1 MELTLNHLKKS
12 FGQKTAVNQIQAS
25 FSPGIYGLLGANG
38 AGKTT
43 LMRMIC
49 NVLTPTSGEILL
61 DGNNTDLLGKN
72 YRKLL
77 GYLPQNFGYYLDYRA
92 QEFMDYIA
100 ALKGIPGIQA
110 KRETRQLLELVSLSD
125 VSRKKIKT
133 FSGLSLFKE
142 YLSYHLGS
150 LVCNVNEMILLFYL
164 LTVLICLPL
173 AFKSFKRHQ
182 VQ

>member
-1 MELTLNHLKKS
+1 
-12 FGQKTAVNQIQAS
+12 
-25 FSPGIYGLLGANG
+25 
-38 AGKTT
+38 
-43 LMRMIC
+43 
-49 NVLTPTSGEILL
+49 
-61 DGNNTDLLGKN
+61 
-72 YRKLL
+72 
-77 GYLPQNFGYYLDYRA
+77 
-92 QEFMDYIA
+92 MDYIA